1 MKMFKTTRED
11 WYFIVPSSLIFFFAL
26 IISVWDFIIIQ
37 KANYGII
44 NIIGVILFLTG
55 LIIRLIG
62 KRTLGRYYSY
72 GLKTLPDHKL
82 IKHGIYK
89 HIRHPI
95 YLAII
100 LYGMGIPMFFS
111 SLYGFLIM
119 LCLIPLIFYR
129 IKIEE
134 KMLLN
139 KFGEEYRDYME
150 KSKKLIPF
158 VF

>member
-1 MKMFKTTRED
+1 MFKTTRED